1 MQCPTIAS
9 TRWRTELAKGLSMGR
24 IIARTKVTNLFD
36 ESRFVE
42 CGMLVHTGAAAL
54 IVPSAWKE
62 RLGEFP
68 RKQAMELV
76 LDNGHVV
83 QGEICAPVEIE
94 IAGFRPV
101 VNEVMFAETLD
112 DAEEPLLGYVILEQ
126 AQATVDRVEHR
137 LVPVRMQRRSTS
149 NGPIGGF
156 RPTATNVE
164 DAATS
169 TDGPADLAAICRR
182 AGIKGGYP
190 QDPTLRG
197 LAAVTHH
204 SPLDDI
210 HPCMTDPDVDPPPQS
225 SWRRWQA
232 AHRKPDPN
240 APALPSF
247 LKDDG

>member
-54 IVPSAWKE
+54 ILPSAWKE

-68 RKQAMELV
+68 RRQAMELV

-83 QGEICAPVEIE
+83 RGETCAPVEIE

-101 VNEVMFAETLD
+101 VNEVMFAETQD
-112 DAEEPLLGYVILEQ
+112 DAEQPLLGYVILEQ
-126 AQATVDRVEHR
+126 AQADVDRVEHR
-137 LVPVRMQRRSTS
+137 LAPVRMRRRSTS
-149 NGPIGGF
+149 NGHVGGAF
-156 RPTATNVE
+156 GMATNVE
-164 DAATS
+164 DTS
-169 TDGPADLAAICRR
+169 TDSSTDLAAICRR
-182 AGIKGGYP
+182 AGINGGYP

-204 SPLDDI
+204 SPPDEMD
-210 HPCMTDPDVDPPPQS
+210 PCMTDPDADPPPQS